1 MFNLF
6 KKKKQSLDVRSCV
19 DGILIPLK
27 DVKDEVFASGAIGR
41 GVAVRPTSG
50 QIVSPVD
57 GVITMIFPTNHAV
70 GIETSEGFEFLIHVG
85 IDTVKLKGAG
95 FRRIAEEGKT
105 VKAGDLLLEVDFAQL
120 EESGYDTDTMV
131 ILTTGED
138 KADYSESTPYG
149 EMVGGRDRAIFAC
162 TAR

>member
-6 KKKKQSLDVRSCV
+6 KKKKQSLKVRSCV
-19 DGILIPLK
+19 EGTLIPLK

-57 GVITMIFPTNHAV
+57 GIIRMIFPTNHAI
-70 GIETSEGFEFLIHVG
+70 GIETAEGFEFLIHVG

-95 FRRIAEEGKT
+95 FRRIAQEGKV

-120 EESGYDTDTMV
+120 KESGYDTDTLV
-131 ILTTGED
+131 ILTSGED
-138 KADYSESTPYG
+138 KADFNEATSFG
-149 EMVGGRDRAIFAC
+149 ERVGGSDRPIFTC
-162 TAR
+162 TMK